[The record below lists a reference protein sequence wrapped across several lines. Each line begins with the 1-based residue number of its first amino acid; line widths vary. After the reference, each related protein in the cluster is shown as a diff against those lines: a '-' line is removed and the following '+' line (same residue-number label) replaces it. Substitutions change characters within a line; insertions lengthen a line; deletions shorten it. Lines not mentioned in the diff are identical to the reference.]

1 MKTTTKWQN
10 HKLVPVTTLNSALV
24 STVQATDNEWLGLL
38 IVLCVFC
45 NLYLATSSLWIL
57 PWSRLVQ

>member
-1 MKTTTKWQN
+1 MDDTNTIFFVIVNKQMKTTTKWQN

-38 IVLCVFC
+38 IVLCVF
-45 NLYLATSSLWIL
+45 
-57 PWSRLVQ
+57 